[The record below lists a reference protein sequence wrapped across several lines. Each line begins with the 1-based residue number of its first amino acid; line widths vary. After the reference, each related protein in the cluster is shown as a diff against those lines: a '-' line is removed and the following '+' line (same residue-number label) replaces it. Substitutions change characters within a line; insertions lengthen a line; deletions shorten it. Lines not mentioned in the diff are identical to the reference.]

1 MESTLQRIS
10 RVTGRKFI
18 ECKCAKCKLQCKT
31 PCLGTPEDIMKLINA
46 GYKEQ
51 LSRTY
56 WCPGMLRGKIDHP
69 VVMVQAIQTPSGCI
83 FFENGLCKL
92 HASGLKPTE
101 GKLSH
106 HSVKAENFEF
116 RKSLSWNVAKEW
128 ESTKNEALVKEILN
142 LYLL

>member
-1 MESTLQRIS
+1 M
-10 RVTGRKFI
+10 K
-18 ECKCAKCKLQCKT
+18 
-31 PCLGTPEDIMKLINA
+31 DIRWL
-46 GYKEQ
+46 
-51 LSRTY
+51 LD
-56 WCPGMLRGKIDHP
+56 ID
-69 VVMVQAIQTPSGCI
+69 QAIYW
-83 FFENGLCKL
+83 KL